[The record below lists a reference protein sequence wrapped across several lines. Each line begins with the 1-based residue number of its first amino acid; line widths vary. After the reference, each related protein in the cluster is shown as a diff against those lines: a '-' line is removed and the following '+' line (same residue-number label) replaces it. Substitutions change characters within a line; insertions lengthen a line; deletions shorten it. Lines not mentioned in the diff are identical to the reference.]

1 MAGLLIC
8 FIFLAAALGQLNK
21 HKNYSQESGNPFFRT
36 FLDKGIYGEYKT
48 YSILEKIPG
57 HKRILTNL
65 YIPKND
71 EAMTEIDLIMI
82 TEKGFYVIES
92 KNYGGWIFGD
102 EKQKQWTQVFSPR
115 KKYRFYNPIR
125 QNAGHIRALGQLLEI
140 EDKRL
145 FKSFIVFSE
154 RCTLKK
160 VTVYSH
166 DITVLK
172 RNRLALKMKENL
184 LASPALLSP
193 AEIDGYYAILN
204 RYARADRTVK
214 QTHIQNITEN
224 NKVKGS
230 NVVTIIQR
238 RKR

>member
-1 MAGLLIC
+1 MAGILIC
-8 FIFLAAALGQLNK
+8 FILLAAVLGQLNK
-21 HKNYSQESGNPFFRT
+21 YKSYSQKSGNPLFRT

-65 YIPKND
+65 YIPKSD
-71 EAMTEIDLIMI
+71 GTMTEIDLVMI
-82 TEKGFYVIES
+82 TEKGFYVFES

-125 QNAGHIRALGQLLEI
+125 QNSGHIRALRQLLKI
-140 EDKRL
+140 EDNRL

-160 VTVYSH
+160 VTVHSN

-193 AEIDGYYAILN
+193 AEIDGFYSILN
-204 RYARADRTVK
+204 HYARTDRTIK
-214 QTHIQNITEN
+214 ETHIQDLTEN
-224 NKVKGS
+224 NKVRGN
-230 NVVTIIQR
+230 NVVTMIQR